1 MDDKKD
7 IFERGEEFLEVFR
20 KGQEFTQELLRENER
35 LRYRVVQLE
44 EASKV
49 HPPEGEAVPAEYAAK
64 LHLYETR
71 LGELEGRLGQI
82 EEENRDFA
90 QRYLE
95 VEDENNKLA
104 NLYVASFQLHS
115 TLDFDEVV
123 HIILEIVINLIGA
136 EEFGILLLD
145 AKTGALIPTAS
156 EGIETEVIPTA
167 RLGEGE
173 VGKSVLTGDNFIN
186 GDPSSRPA
194 DLLENPLVVIPL
206 RIKEQPIGAI
216 TIYRLL
222 QQKKSFTAV
231 DHELFTLLA
240 GHAATAIF
248 SSRLYSES
256 RRKLSTYK
264 NFVDLLSK
272 PGESGED
279 GKPVRPG
286 GPRGK
291 DR

>member
-1 MDDKKD
+1 MEKGMEEKKD
-7 IFERGEEFLEVFR
+7 LFEKGEEFLEIFR
-20 KGQEFTQELLRENER
+20 KGQEFTQALLRENER
-35 LRYRVVQLE
+35 LRYRLVQLE
-44 EASKV
+44 EAGKAS
-49 HPPEGEAVPAEYAAK
+49 PPAGSEVPRQYAEK
-64 LHLYETR
+64 LRLYESR
-71 LGELEGRLGQI
+71 LHELEERLGQI

-145 AKTGALIPTAS
+145 PKTNLLAPVAA
-156 EGIETEVIPTA
+156 EGIDAESIPSVK
-167 RLGEGE
+167 LGEGA
-173 VGKSVLTGDNFIN
+173 VGRAAIEGENYIN
-186 GDPSSRPA
+186 PSPSSDPRQ
-194 DLLENPLVVIPL
+194 LLETPLVVIGL
-206 RIKEQPIGAI
+206 KIKEQVIGVV
-216 TIYRLL
+216 TIYSLL
-222 QQKKSFTAV
+222 QQKKSFSSV
-231 DHELFTLLA
+231 DHELFTLLG

-272 PGESGED
+272 PED
-279 GKPVRPG
+279 KEI
-286 GPRGK
+286 
-291 DR
+291 

>member
-1 MDDKKD
+1 MEEKKD
-7 IFERGEEFLEVFR
+7 LFEKGEEFLEIFR

-35 LRYRVVQLE
+35 LRYRLLQLE
-44 EASKV
+44 EAGKEP
-49 HPPEGEAVPAEYAAK
+49 PPEGGGLSPSVADK
-64 LHLYETR
+64 IRLYENR
-71 LGELEGRLGQI
+71 LEELEERLGQI

-115 TLDFDEVV
+115 TLDFDEVI

-145 AKTGALIPTAS
+145 PKTNLLSPVAS
-156 EGIETEVIPTA
+156 EGIDIEAVPSA
-167 RLGEGE
+167 RLGEGV
-173 VGKSVLTGDNFIN
+173 VGQAAVSGENFIN
-186 GDPSSRPA
+186 PAPSADRK
-194 DLLENPLVVIPL
+194 DLLQTPLVCISL
-206 RIKEQPIGAI
+206 RIKDQPIGVV
-216 TIYRLL
+216 TIYGLL
-222 QQKKSFTAV
+222 QQKKAFSPV

-272 PGESGED
+272 PGERES
-279 GKPVRPG
+279 
-286 GPRGK
+286 
-291 DR
+291 